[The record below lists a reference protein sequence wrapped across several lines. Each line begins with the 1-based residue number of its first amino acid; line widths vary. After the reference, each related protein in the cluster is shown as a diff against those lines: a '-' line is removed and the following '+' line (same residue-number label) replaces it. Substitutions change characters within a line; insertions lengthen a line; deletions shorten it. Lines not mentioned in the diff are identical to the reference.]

1 MPKTDEVFF
10 CWRADCCEPC
20 RVRNFLIVDTAK
32 SPIREILRC
41 FCMENIKHTLP
52 VLRWLPFA
60 ILHREKAISDGKNS
74 VFCSKLPYRAKIF
87 LFQTGNFQITE
98 SIDGKDICGYDLR
111 YTGSNLVGDL
121 SQVTG

>member
-1 MPKTDEVFF
+1 MARRLLRAMSCTEFSHCRHRKITDKGDFAVF
-10 CWRADCCEPC
+10 
-20 RVRNFLIVDTAK
+20 LYG
-32 SPIREILRC
+32 
-41 FCMENIKHTLP
+41 KHTLP